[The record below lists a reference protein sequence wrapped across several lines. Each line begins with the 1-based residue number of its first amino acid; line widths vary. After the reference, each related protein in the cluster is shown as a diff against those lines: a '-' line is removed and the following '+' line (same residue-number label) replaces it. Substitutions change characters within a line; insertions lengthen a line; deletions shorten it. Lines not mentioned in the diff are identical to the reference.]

1 MYRRWPATVDCTPDT
16 LAHVQLVL
24 SLIKPSL
31 IQTFLQVPS
40 IRPPGRRS
48 KADLLASATS
58 AVTEEF
64 IEKCVAQDPCEH
76 GCLTR
81 YLQPRPPLV
90 PRSQRLFAAAIA
102 DWRERLASSA
112 NRADTLLEYLNN
124 SWTDRTADGALAAK
138 STGMRCMIPGTE
150 CSCCIN
156 CWALAGDLAYW
167 EDTVE
172 RGLHVRRGS
181 MLTQVIAS
189 LNRGENG
196 CANVYATQGDN
207 RGRAW
212 FTGTEHFEHEGSIKA
227 WLDPWLQGNVDQAST
242 TAGALILDAPSRK
255 FVYELMVKE
264 WTAMGRHI
272 PSIATFNR
280 VLRKHYNIVIN
291 KHKKFAQC
299 QVCALYKELWAKS
312 RMESPALR
320 EEIKALRREHLE
332 KQYQQRMC
340 YYCAREL
347 SYSQPSKYL
356 CIIIDAMTETSTS
369 TPMQAREVKGFQP
382 AAYKTQLYG
391 AQVHGPE
398 GFFAYTVCGM
408 KGARVTVEVLHRTLL
423 KLAQTR
429 KEWPSVFKLQLDNT
443 TSDCKNHTVL
453 AYLAWLEAIGVFEV
467 ARLAFL
473 MVGHTHEDID
483 GMFGLL
489 RRYLWRLAKSVMTI
503 DELHDH
509 IRKCF
514 HKDHI
519 HKWLGEDKLLH
530 PEFAMFDEHFN
541 FDQMCQAVPVEH
553 LWSTYDWT
561 AFLLQETHPM
571 GRAFREIANIAQ
583 TQDPDVYRPHVF
595 EFTISGGT
603 VVLNVKHWAD
613 DKEYWNEE
621 PMPVWNRIPDI
632 KDLRPAS
639 VTATKALSGM
649 HRLIHSCDEWF
660 ASTGLRCKQKQK
672 GKCPRC
678 SGTQCVCEKC
688 ARCAQLEVVQGYVN
702 LKAAMAATENDLAIW
717 DTHFNNLTQQFA
729 DRMLPP
735 MSKMQLPICE
745 RISTELPSDQEQID
759 NLPRSMKPAP
769 ADLKC
774 KLSVLG
780 GPKSFRQMMSHVD
793 VSLTPGLN
801 GSVSADMSINL
812 VVGAYRSP
820 KGLLDFAVF
829 QNNGVGKWVSLH
841 ELREYEDS
849 RQRACGEVVRA
860 RWFGADVGFKSVVI
874 QENSQRVYAAN
885 LTKYMFDSERWL
897 LDFPEQQDNPIM
909 GTWACA
915 HERQLIDLEELK
927 YVAAPCAPHVPP
939 VAPGCASCYV
949 RMEPLPGSRP
959 PTADCEVH
967 RFWVSRRHFALPFI
981 QKKLR
986 PHMLH
991 VGGVALDLVQLQR
1004 CLHFC
1009 I

>member
-1 MYRRWPATVDCTPDT
+1 MQRWSATVDSTPDT
-16 LAHVQLVL
+16 FAHVTLRL

-31 IQTFLQVPS
+31 IQTFMQVS
-40 IRPPGRRS
+40 IRQKGRRS
-48 KADLLASATS
+48 KTDLLASATS

-64 IEKCVAQDPCEH
+64 VQQCLAKDPCEL

-81 YLQPRPPLV
+81 YLQPRPPLL
-90 PRSQRLFAAAIA
+90 PPSEREFAAAIA
-102 DWRERLASSA
+102 DWRERLALSP
-112 NRADTLLEYLNN
+112 NRAATILDYFNH
-124 SWTDRTADGALAAK
+124 SWTERTADGALAAR
-138 STGMRCMIPGTE
+138 SSGMRCMIPRTE
-150 CSCCIN
+150 CSCCMK
-156 CWALAGDLAYW
+156 CWGLAGDLNYLEA
-167 EDTVE
+167 D
-172 RGLHVRRGS
+172 GHVRRGS

-189 LNRGENG
+189 FKRGEHEPQNIYSTQGNNRG
-196 CANVYATQGDN
+196 Q
-207 RGRAW
+207 AW
-212 FTGTEHFEHEGSIKA
+212 FRETEHFAHEGSIKA

-255 FVYELMVKE
+255 FVYELMVQE

-272 PSIATFNR
+272 PASSTFNR
-280 VLRKHYNIVIN
+280 VLRKHYNIIIN

-347 SYSQPSKYL
+347 SYSQPGKYL
-356 CIIIDAMTETSTS
+356 CMIIDAMTETSTS
-369 TPMQAREVKGFQP
+369 TPMQAREVKGFKP
-382 AAYKTQLYG
+382 AEYKTQLYG

-398 GFFAYTVCGM
+398 GFFAYTTCSM

-429 KEWPSVFKLQLDNT
+429 KEWPSVFTLQLDNT

-489 RRYLWRLAKSVMTI
+489 RRYLWRLARSVMTI

-519 HKWLGEDKLLH
+519 HKLREDGAESH
-530 PEFAMFDEHFN
+530 PEFTMFDEHFN
-541 FDQMCQAVPVEH
+541 LENMCQAVPVEH

-561 AFLLQETHPM
+561 AFLLQEAHPD

-583 TQDPDVYRPHVF
+583 TQDPDVYRPHLF
-595 EFTISGGT
+595 EFTMFEGT

-613 DKEYWNEE
+613 DRMYWNEE

-632 KDLRPAS
+632 QDLRPAS
-639 VTATKALSGM
+639 VTATKTLSDL
-649 HRLIHSCDEWF
+649 HRLIHSCDEWY
-660 ASTGLRCKQKQK
+660 ASTRLRCKQKQD

-688 ARCAQLEVVQGYVN
+688 ARCAQLGVVQVYVDM
-702 LKAAMAATENDLAIW
+702 KVAMAATENDLVIW
-717 DTHFNNLTQQFA
+717 ETHFDNLTQPFA
-729 DRMLPP
+729 DQMLVPL
-735 MSKMQLPICE
+735 SKMQLPRCD
-745 RISTELPSDQEQID
+745 RISTDLPSVQDQIN
-759 NLPRSMKPAP
+759 NLPRIMKPAP
-769 ADLKC
+769 AGLKC

-780 GPKSFRQMMSHVD
+780 GPKAFRTMMGNVD
-793 VSLTPGLN
+793 VSVTPGLN
-801 GSVSADMSINL
+801 GSVSANVSINL

-820 KGLLDFAVF
+820 KGVLEFAVF
-829 QNNGVGKWVSLH
+829 QNNGVGKWVSLR
-841 ELREYEDS
+841 ELRGYEDS
-849 RQRACGEVVRA
+849 RLRACGEVVRA
-860 RWFGADVGFKSVVI
+860 RWFGADVGFESVLV

-885 LTKYMFDSERWL
+885 LTRYMFDSERWL
-897 LDFPEQQDNPIM
+897 LDFPAQQDNPIM
-909 GTWACA
+909 GTSACA
-915 HERQLIDLEELK
+915 HERQLLDLEELK
-927 YVAAPCAPHVPP
+927 YAAAPCAPHVPP
-939 VAPGCASCYV
+939 VEPGCASCYV
-949 RMEPLPGSRP
+949 HIEPLPGSLP
-959 PTADCEVH
+959 PTAGGEVH
-967 RFWVSRRHFALPFI
+967 RFWVSRRHFGLQFI

-986 PHMLH
+986 PHMH
-991 VGGVALDLVQLQR
+991 YVGGVAIDLPQLQR
-1004 CLHFC
+1004 CVHFC